1 MAVKR
6 SVLYVAVPQTA
17 VLLFMGHICV
27 AKSRPSLRTTSVRGC
42 VGGAG
47 PALPVSAQSRILN
60 VFFTFLALFFFFFLH
75 LPAFPHTEQFKMHS
89 SRSAWRCTVHWLRW
103 IWDVD
108 AGCCQAAPPSPCI
121 RQWRLLHDI
130 KYLSQTGVGCKRR
143 ERVLIIV
150 VLNIVTTVHSV
161 VPSAAVLSGG

>member
-42 VGGAG
+42 VGDAG

-60 VFFTFLALFFFFFLH
+60 VFFTFLALFFLFYIYR
-75 LPAFPHTEQFKMHS
+75 
-89 SRSAWRCTVHWLRW
+89 RSLIRNSLKCTAADRC
-103 IWDVD
+103 
-108 AGCCQAAPPSPCI
+108 G
-121 RQWRLLHDI
+121 
-130 KYLSQTGVGCKRR
+130 GVQSIG
-143 ERVLIIV
+143 
-150 VLNIVTTVHSV
+150 
-161 VPSAAVLSGG
+161 